1 MWVFVR
7 TYLGAAAG
15 FSLLVAAINLVVD
28 PYNLIDGIRVLG
40 LNEKKP
46 DIFSHSRL
54 YKAYA
59 AWNIRPEAIALGNS
73 RTDCGI
79 DPDHPGWSLA
89 ANGHF
94 NLGLSG
100 AHIYETKHY
109 FRHALALGKVKQVVL
124 GLDPYSF
131 GHNKTTADFRAGI
144 LAHES
149 GVIGLYGWQRL
160 AYFFSSDA
168 LRSSLRTISAQD
180 RPAVSFFRNGQR
192 APDFFAY
199 DIQQHRG
206 YRNYFL
212 KADKTTVR
220 SLCDSKVGCTS
231 FFNPENLQELR
242 EILHLARTHNV
253 DLRLFISP
261 VHARMLE
268 ITRMAGLWP
277 DWEAWRR
284 QVVALLAEEAARY
297 PDHSVP
303 LWDFS
308 GYNTYTAEAVPPKN
322 DPAPMQWYW
331 ESSHYKKELGDRV
344 LDRVFGYQAPERTV
358 APDFGV
364 LLTSANI
371 EEHLA
376 SIRSAQARYEAEHPE
391 DLTELALLFEDD
403 TKMLAEGNAKAHISA
418 EAPTGG
424 LRTR

>member
-1 MWVFVR
+1 MRVFVR
-7 TYLGAAAG
+7 TYLRAAAG
-15 FSLLVAAINLVVD
+15 FALLVAAINLVVD
-28 PYNLIDGIRVLG
+28 PYGLIDGIHIPGV
-40 LNEKKP
+40 NEQKP

-59 AWNIRPEAIALGNS
+59 VWDMRPEAIALGNS

-79 DPDHPGWSLA
+79 NPDHPGWNLA
-89 ANGHF
+89 ANSRF
-94 NLGLSG
+94 NLALSG

-124 GLDPYSF
+124 GLDPSSF
-131 GHNKTTADFRAGI
+131 GHNKTTADFRADI

-168 LRSSLRTISAQD
+168 LRSSLRTISAQN

-192 APDFFAY
+192 TPDFFAY

-212 KADKTTVR
+212 EADKTTVH
-220 SLCDSKVGCTS
+220 SLCGSQGGCTS
-231 FFNPENLQELR
+231 FFDPENLRELR
-242 EILHLARTHNV
+242 EILYLARAHGV

-268 ITRMAGLWP
+268 ITRMAGLWS
-277 DWEAWRR
+277 DWESWRR
-284 QVVALLAEEAARY
+284 QVVALLAEEAARD
-297 PDHSVP
+297 PEHPVP

-308 GYNTYTAEAVPPKN
+308 GYNTYTTEAVPPRN
-322 DPAPMQWYW
+322 DPVPMQWYW

-344 LDRVFGYQAPERTV
+344 LDRIFGYSSPERTI

-364 LLTSANI
+364 VLTPANI
-371 EEHLA
+371 EAHLA
-376 SIRSAQARYEAEHPE
+376 NIRAAQAHYEAEHPE
-391 DLTELALLFEDD
+391 DLAELARLFKKSGE
-403 TKMLAEGNAKAHISA
+403 TPAGEHKA
-418 EAPTGG
+418 
-424 LRTR
+424 R